1 MDSAVKYFCGA
12 CARSSL
18 DHAPNQPQNGA
29 VLPKPWRFGGFQVKN
44 NFLREWNRKCRSVCT
59 RPDPRRCTPMIR
71 KFLLSASLA
80 ALLILGISTQA
91 HTALQQSQ
99 SGQQADQSKQVNGK
113 VTAIGSDKKS
123 FSLDVND
130 GNNKR
135 TMQFVLDEKTQVQ
148 GRVGVGTDATVQ
160 YQPTNDGK
168 NVALNIAPLSPPQ

>member
-1 MDSAVKYFCGA
+1 MGSAVKYFCGA
-12 CARSSL
+12 WARSWL
-18 DHAPNQPQNGA
+18 DHAPNQPKMVPFCQNRRVSADFMPPKTFCVNGMASA
-29 VLPKPWRFGGFQVKN
+29 VRFA
-44 NFLREWNRKCRSVCT
+44 
-59 RPDPRRCTPMIR
+59 PAPHPRRCTPMIR

-80 ALLILGISTQA
+80 ALLILGVSTQA

-168 NVALNIAPLSPPQ
+168 NVALNIAPLTPPQ

>member
-1 MDSAVKYFCGA
+1 
-12 CARSSL
+12 
-18 DHAPNQPQNGA
+18 
-29 VLPKPWRFGGFQVKN
+29 
-44 NFLREWNRKCRSVCT
+44 
-59 RPDPRRCTPMIR
+59 MIR
-71 KFLLSASLA
+71 KVLLSASLA
-80 ALLILGISTQA
+80 ALLILGVSTQA

>member
-1 MDSAVKYFCGA
+1 
-12 CARSSL
+12 
-18 DHAPNQPQNGA
+18 
-29 VLPKPWRFGGFQVKN
+29 
-44 NFLREWNRKCRSVCT
+44 
-59 RPDPRRCTPMIR
+59 MIR
-71 KFLLSASLA
+71 KCLLCASLG
-80 ALLILGISTQA
+80 ALLILGFSTQA
-91 HTALQQSQ
+91 RTALQQSQ
-99 SGQQADQSKQVNGK
+99 SGQQADQAKQVNGK

-168 NVALNIAPLSPPQ
+168 NVALNIAPQNPPQ